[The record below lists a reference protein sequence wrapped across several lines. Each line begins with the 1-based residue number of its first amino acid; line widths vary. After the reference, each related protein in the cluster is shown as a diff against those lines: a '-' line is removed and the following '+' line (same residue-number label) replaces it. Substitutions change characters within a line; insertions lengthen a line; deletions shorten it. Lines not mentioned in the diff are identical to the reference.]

1 MAVVSRPPAGQQ
13 SQHRKAFQLQQG
25 RGRSTSGVLYGSS
38 DNVDTGGGGGG
49 GSVDSFH
56 HKEWNSQAHGSG
68 RSGGGGGG
76 MSRSGRN
83 IEQTNVVYQGDD
95 FGGGFGSWCGCI
107 SRSGVVSPPP
117 RGEGERAGRGRKGEK
132 GIGDVKSGDM
142 GSLVKSFS
150 GSFERTGS
158 TPGSSPAFRPRLS
171 PGKVSPLVEVV
182 PPPASITAAPVSQH
196 LQAMA
201 STVFSMS
208 NYNLT
213 PGVKMHDSSSGVS
226 SSPPVDKI
234 KASPTLFEMMTHEQ
248 ELGPKAVHSI
258 SLSQQLTFQEK
269 MKSILSGTSP
279 GNQFNDTTTS
289 DLKLSLNN
297 REGCSVT
304 VNVHRHI
311 LVTHSRFF
319 AAKLSDRWLKQ
330 QRANPNL
337 IEITDI
343 DDVEIYLETLRLMYC
358 EDVKKSLL
366 KENVNRVLGILKLSA
381 HIMFEGGVFACLEYL
396 EAVPWADDEEE
407 KVTALM
413 GQLQLES
420 VGVASD
426 VMKRCSSL
434 ESTNNEDI
442 LPRLLCAVTKG
453 TDDKA
458 RREMKSLVS
467 RMLRENMSQNKNT
480 VDISKESLYRA
491 CHGCLDSLLHLFTQ
505 SKSGEDRNMLVEIS
519 RQADNLH
526 WLVDIL
532 VDRRIADDFVRMW
545 AHQGELAT
553 LHAQVPVM
561 FRYEVSRLTARL
573 CIAIG
578 KGQVLSP
585 KDVRFLLLQ
594 TWLQPLVDDFAWMQ
608 RCCRNLDKKVVEE
621 GISQTILTLPLKQ
634 QQCILLSWFDRFSSS
649 GDDCPNLQ
657 KAFEVWWRRTFTPPC
672 VEEDACAERREFCER
687 SREEGHLGFLKS

>member
-1 MAVVSRPPAGQQ
+1 MAVVSRPPAGQA
-13 SQHRKAFQLQQG
+13 QHRKAQQARAG
-25 RGRSTSGVLYGSS
+25 RVLYGEAAG
-38 DNVDTGGGGGG
+38 DQGDRGGDGGL
-49 GSVDSFH
+49 H
-56 HKEWNSQAHGSG
+56 YKEWNARAQGGSG
-68 RSGGGGGG
+68 RSSSGG
-76 MSRSGRN
+76 MSRSGRSSVDHG
-83 IEQTNVVYQGDD
+83 VVYHGDE
-95 FGGGFGSWCGCI
+95 FGGGFGSWCGGCMT
-107 SRSGVVSPPP
+107 RSGAVSPPP
-117 RGEGERAGRGRKGEK
+117 RERGEKGRKGGVK
-132 GIGDVKSGDM
+132 GRGEGKLSGDI

-150 GSFERTGS
+150 GTLERSGS
-158 TPGSSPAFRPRLS
+158 TPGSSPAFRPRMS

-182 PPPASITAAPVSQH
+182 PPAAHAPGVQQQQRESQGPAA
-196 LQAMA
+196 AMA
-201 STVFSMS
+201 PAVFSMA
-208 NYNLT
+208 NYASMA
-213 PGVKMHDSSSGVS
+213 GKMNSSTGGSGVS
-226 SSPPVDKI
+226 SSPPVEKI

-248 ELGPKAVHSI
+248 ELQGVKAVHTL

-269 MKSILSGTSP
+269 MKSILAGTSP
-279 GNQFNDTTTS
+279 GNQFNDATTS
-289 DLKLSLNN
+289 DLKLTLNN
-297 REGCSVT
+297 REGYNVT

-319 AAKLSDRWLKQ
+319 AAKLSDRWSKQ
-330 QRANPNL
+330 QRTNPNL

-358 EDVKKSLL
+358 EDVKRSLM
-366 KENVNRVLGILKLSA
+366 KENVSRILAILKLSA

-413 GQLQLES
+413 GQLQLET
-420 VGVASD
+420 VGVAAD
-426 VMKRCSSL
+426 VMKRCSAL
-434 ESTNNEDI
+434 ESSNSEDV
-442 LPRLLCAVTKG
+442 LVRLLHSVTKG

-467 RMLRENMSQNKNT
+467 RMLRENMSQNKNN
-480 VDISKESLYRA
+480 VDVSKESLYRA
-491 CHGCLDSLLHLFTQ
+491 CHGCLDSLLHLFMQ
-505 SKSGEDRNMLVEIS
+505 SKGGDDRGMLVEIS

-532 VDRRIADDFVRMW
+532 IDRRIADDFVRMW
-545 AHQGELAT
+545 AHQAELAS

-585 KDVRFLLLQ
+585 KDVRFLLLS

-634 QQCILLSWFDRFSSS
+634 QQSILLSWFDRFSSS

-657 KAFEVWWRRTFTPPC
+657 KAFEVWWRRTFTRPC
-672 VEEDACAERREFCER
+672 STVEEDVGLQSSF
-687 SREEGHLGFLKS
+687 